1 MPFITE
7 EIWQSVGPLA
17 GKLGPTIMLQPYP
30 EPNEHDIDLRANEDI
45 EWLKAVIEGVRN
57 IRGEMNIP
65 PGKELSVLL
74 RKGDENDRLRL
85 SKNSQYLRK
94 LAKITQ
100 IDWLAADDA
109 VPLAA
114 TALAGEL
121 EILVPMA
128 GLIDKDAEITR
139 LNREISKLEGDL
151 TRLQGKLGNAA
162 FVDKAPAAVVAKEQ
176 DKMYAQ
182 RQALETLREQLQR
195 IRGI

>member
-1 MPFITE
+1 
-7 EIWQSVGPLA
+7 
-17 GKLGPTIMLQPYP
+17 MLQPYP

-45 EWLKAVIEGVRN
+45 EWLKVVIEGVRN

-100 IDWLAADDA
+100 IAWLAADDA